1 LSAWAAEPLHKEL
14 GTLLHTAFEQDMAGM
29 VQYTASVLGDWS
41 EKEVMVYMAQ
51 FKRELRGRKKHGLF
65 RQKAVWAQKPG
76 K

>member
-1 LSAWAAEPLHKEL
+1 
-14 GTLLHTAFEQDMAGM
+14 M